1 MNGCLLHCVR
11 TRRFVPTGL
20 ENIFGFR
27 IDVALSSFG
36 DQLYVFSHSD
46 RHAEQT
52 ANSGPDLVA
61 LHSGAFVESSS
72 GRDEMMFGKRPNAPE
87 ELRSLPDEALCH
99 EATAG
104 NHDAFLVLFDRY
116 CEDVFR
122 LAYSVLRNKAEAE
135 DLVQGL
141 FLEVHTTMLR
151 YDEQRGSF
159 RTLLLRYAYTRAID
173 HRRHLESRRYYTSLQ
188 IEEVDPETLGQHS
201 ALTSGLSPEEGT
213 HLIEQALNHLDAK
226 QRAAVTAYFF
236 RGLSLNEIAHEL
248 DESFGNARHH
258 LYRGLERM
266 RRVLAPKDEAEES
279 SEPDRNIILKLHAR
293 PTKRVAPEVSVARAR
308 SI

>member
-1 MNGCLLHCVR
+1 
-11 TRRFVPTGL
+11 
-20 ENIFGFR
+20 
-27 IDVALSSFG
+27 
-36 DQLYVFSHSD
+36 
-46 RHAEQT
+46 
-52 ANSGPDLVA
+52 
-61 LHSGAFVESSS
+61 
-72 GRDEMMFGKRPNAPE
+72 MMFGKRPNAPE
-87 ELRSLPDEALCH
+87 QFRSLPDEVLCR

-141 FLEVHTTMLR
+141 FLEVHTTMLQ
-151 YDEQRGSF
+151 YDEERGSF

-173 HRRHLESRRYYTSLQ
+173 HRRHLESRRYYTSMQ
-188 IEEVDPETLGQHS
+188 IEEVNPETLVQDS
-201 ALTSGLSPEEGT
+201 SLTSGLSPGEGT
-213 HLIEQALNHLDAK
+213 HLIEQALKHLDAK

-236 RGLSLNEIAHEL
+236 RGLSVNEIAHEMG
-248 DESFGNARHH
+248 ESFGNARHH

-266 RRVLAPKDEAEES
+266 RRLLAPREEDDEA
-279 SEPDRNIILKLHAR
+279 SEPDRSVTLRLHR
-293 PTKRVAPEVSVARAR
+293 QVTKRVAPEVSIVRAR